1 MQCDH
6 QTSKHPNNRFTK
18 KKGKG
23 KGKEATW
30 KRHRD
35 VKVTMQT
42 LYFKET
48 CM

>member
-6 QTSKHPNNRFTK
+6 QTSKHPINRFTNK
-18 KKGKG
+18 KE

-35 VKVTMQT
+35 VKVTMHT

>member
-23 KGKEATW
+23 KGKEAPE
-30 KRHRD
+30 RD
-35 VKVTMQT
+35 I
-42 LYFKET
+42 ET
-48 CM
+48 